1 MPKNLLPSEYLGA
14 GYDGTTVAGQIRITA
29 SQLTNGG
36 LTNAEI
42 VEGTAVNPGN
52 GGVSLTAGLTYTIL
66 SLGTAIG
73 GAAVLKSSWQSLG
86 WDSSGDSDNPVVGD
100 TFTASGIGA
109 VGALTTP
116 SVKSGDVR
124 RVALGLCEGLY
135 NNYRTFDLAGT
146 SPDKMTVTRST
157 SFDDVNDALSRT
169 YTLTFL
175 TDVTGVEVQEESAD

>member
-1 MPKNLLPSEYLGA
+1 MPKNLLPSEYFGA
-14 GYDGTTVAGQIRITA
+14 GYDGTTAAGQIRITA

-36 LTNAEI
+36 LTSAEI
-42 VEGTAVNPGN
+42 VEGTAVNPG
-52 GGVSLTAGLTYTIL
+52 STQLTSGLTYTIL
-66 SLGTAIG
+66 SLGSASSS
-73 GAAVLKSSWQSLG
+73 AVLKASWQSLG

-100 TFTASGIGA
+100 TFTATGVAA
-109 VGALTTP
+109 VTALTSA

-135 NNYRTFDLAGT
+135 NNYRAFDLAGT
-146 SPDKMTVTRST
+146 APDKMTISRST
-157 SFDDVNDALSRT
+157 SFDDANDALSRT

>member
-1 MPKNLLPSEYLGA
+1 MPTNLLPTEYFGA
-14 GYDGTTVAGQIRITA
+14 SYSGTAGVISITA
-29 SQLTNGG
+29 SELSNSGG

-42 VEGTAVNPGN
+42 VQSAALNPGN

-66 SLGTAIG
+66 NTGTASS
-73 GAAVLKSSWQSLG
+73 AAVLKSSWQSLG
-86 WDSSGDSDNPVVGD
+86 WDSSGDADAPVVGD
-100 TFTASGIGA
+100 TFTATGIAA
-109 VGALTTP
+109 VTALTTP

-124 RVALGLCEGLY
+124 RVALGICESLF

-157 SFDDVNDALSRT
+157 SFDDANDALSRT